1 MKEYIQEQKNNKMKI
16 CTYLIGCFLLLIP
29 ADTFEIFPGIS
40 ILRILAL
47 LMIFSCF
54 LYAHDSK
61 IKLNWIII
69 LLLGY
74 IFFSVFQIFYTDYI
88 SNTISKVVT
97 ITMYAVLLIS
107 INLTNFNDK
116 EKEFLNKCF
125 FYSTWTAVIF
135 IILFKSEFEG
145 RLTISILG
153 NKVEDP
159 NQFCGYFIPG
169 IVYYFYLFLNNK
181 NKKLKNI
188 LILLL
193 FLYLVFLTGS
203 RGGLLAILGGM
214 FAVFILYLK
223 QNKNNKFWNKLIKVI
238 LIGILMY
245 LIVMFILNKINPEL
259 AVRFSIENVISSG
272 GTGRT
277 EIWKYY
283 INLYVQSN
291 LWYKL
296 FGYGLGSL
304 SSIYRVA
311 HNTWIESLLESG
323 IIGSILLIS
332 IMLRTLKIVSKN
344 NNIQLMSAFFAL
356 IILTLSLSLLSYKLL
371 WGYLIIAIIFK
382 NEKKKEVLKNE

>member
-1 MKEYIQEQKNNKMKI
+1 MKEYIQRQKNNKMKI

-29 ADTFEIFPGIS
+29 ADTFEILPGIS

-54 LYAHDSK
+54 LYVRDSK

-88 SNTISKVVT
+88 SNTISKVAT
-97 ITMYAVLLIS
+97 ITMYTVLLIS
-107 INLTNFNDK
+107 INLTNFNGK
-116 EKEFLNKCF
+116 EKEFLHKCF
-125 FYSTWTAVIF
+125 FYSTWMAVIL
-135 IILFKSEFEG
+135 ILLFRAEFEG

-181 NKKLKNI
+181 NQKIKNI
-188 LILLL
+188 LILSL

-223 QNKNNKFWNKLIKVI
+223 QNKNNKFWNKLIKVTLISI
-238 LIGILMY
+238 LIY
-245 LIVMFILNKINPEL
+245 LIVIFILNKINPEL
-259 AVRFSIENVISSG
+259 AARFSIENVLSSG

-277 EIWKYY
+277 EIWEYY
-283 INLYVQSN
+283 INLYGQSN

-332 IMLRTLKIVSKN
+332 IMLHSLKIVSKN
-344 NNIQLMSAFFAL
+344 NNIQLMSSFFAL

-382 NEKKKEVLKNE
+382 NEKKEGNIKNE

>member
-97 ITMYAVLLIS
+97 ITMYTVLLIS

-116 EKEFLNKCF
+116 EKEFLYKCF

-181 NKKLKNI
+181 NKKIKNI

-304 SSIYRVA
+304 SGIYRVA

>member
-1 MKEYIQEQKNNKMKI
+1 MKEYIQRQKNNKMKI

-29 ADTFEIFPGIS
+29 ADTFEILPGIS

-54 LYAHDSK
+54 LYARDSK

-88 SNTISKVVT
+88 SNTISKVAT
-97 ITMYAVLLIS
+97 ITMYTVLLIS

-116 EKEFLNKCF
+116 EKEFLHKCF
-125 FYSTWTAVIF
+125 FYSTWMAVIL
-135 IILFKSEFEG
+135 ILLFRAEFEG

-181 NKKLKNI
+181 NQKIKNI
-188 LILLL
+188 LILSL

-223 QNKNNKFWNKLIKVI
+223 QNKNNKFWNKLIKVTLISI
-238 LIGILMY
+238 LIY
-245 LIVMFILNKINPEL
+245 LIVIFILNKINPEL
-259 AVRFSIENVISSG
+259 AARFSIENVLSSG

-277 EIWKYY
+277 EIWEYY
-283 INLYVQSN
+283 INLYGQSN

-332 IMLRTLKIVSKN
+332 IMLHSLKIVSKN
-344 NNIQLMSAFFAL
+344 NNIQLMSSFFAL

-382 NEKKKEVLKNE
+382 NEKKEGNIKNE

>member
-1 MKEYIQEQKNNKMKI
+1 MKEYIQRQKNNKMKI

-29 ADTFEIFPGIS
+29 ADTFEILPGIS

-54 LYAHDSK
+54 LYARDSK

-88 SNTISKVVT
+88 SNTISKVAT
-97 ITMYAVLLIS
+97 ITMYTVLLIS

-116 EKEFLNKCF
+116 EKEFLHKCF
-125 FYSTWTAVIF
+125 FYSTWMAVIL
-135 IILFKSEFEG
+135 ILLFRAEFEG

-181 NKKLKNI
+181 NQKIKNI
-188 LILLL
+188 LILSL

-238 LIGILMY
+238 FISILMY
-245 LIVMFILNKINPEL
+245 LIVIFILNKINPEL
-259 AVRFSIENVISSG
+259 AARFSIENVLSSG

-277 EIWKYY
+277 EIWEYY
-283 INLYVQSN
+283 INLYGQSN

-332 IMLRTLKIVSKN
+332 IMLHSLKIVSKN
-344 NNIQLMSAFFAL
+344 NNIQLMSSFFAL

-382 NEKKKEVLKNE
+382 NEKKEGNIKNE

>member
-107 INLTNFNDK
+107 INLTNFNAK

-304 SSIYRVA
+304 SGIYRVA

>member
-97 ITMYAVLLIS
+97 ITMYTVLLIS

-116 EKEFLNKCF
+116 EKEFLHKCF

-181 NKKLKNI
+181 NKKIKNI

-223 QNKNNKFWNKLIKVI
+223 RNKNNKFWNKLIKVI

-283 INLYVQSN
+283 INLYGQSN

-332 IMLRTLKIVSKN
+332 IMLRSLKIVSKN

-382 NEKKKEVLKNE
+382 NEKKKKVLKNE

>member
-1 MKEYIQEQKNNKMKI
+1 MKEYIQRQKNNKMKI

-29 ADTFEIFPGIS
+29 ADTFEILPGIS

-54 LYAHDSK
+54 LYARDSK

-88 SNTISKVVT
+88 SNTISKVAT
-97 ITMYAVLLIS
+97 ITMYTVLLIS

-116 EKEFLNKCF
+116 EKEFLHKCF
-125 FYSTWTAVIF
+125 FYSTWMAVIL
-135 IILFKSEFEG
+135 ILLFRAEFEG

-169 IVYYFYLFLNNK
+169 IVYYFYLFLN
-181 NKKLKNI
+181 KKIQKIKNI
-188 LILLL
+188 LILSL

-223 QNKNNKFWNKLIKVI
+223 QNKNNKFWNKLIKVTLISI
-238 LIGILMY
+238 LIY
-245 LIVMFILNKINPEL
+245 LIVIFILNKINPEL
-259 AVRFSIENVISSG
+259 AARFSIENVLSSG

-277 EIWKYY
+277 EIWEYY
-283 INLYVQSN
+283 INLYGQSN

-332 IMLRTLKIVSKN
+332 IMLHSLKIVSKN
-344 NNIQLMSAFFAL
+344 NNIQLMSSFFAL

-382 NEKKKEVLKNE
+382 NEKKEGNIKNE

>member
-1 MKEYIQEQKNNKMKI
+1 MKEYIQRQKNNKMKI

-29 ADTFEIFPGIS
+29 ADTFEILPGIS

-54 LYAHDSK
+54 LYARDSK

-88 SNTISKVVT
+88 SNTISKVTT
-97 ITMYAVLLIS
+97 ITMYTVLLIS

-116 EKEFLNKCF
+116 EKEFLHKCF
-125 FYSTWTAVIF
+125 FYSTWMAVIL
-135 IILFKSEFEG
+135 ILLFRAEFEG

-181 NKKLKNI
+181 NQKIKNI
-188 LILLL
+188 LILSL

-223 QNKNNKFWNKLIKVI
+223 QNKNNKFWNKLIKVTLISI
-238 LIGILMY
+238 LIY
-245 LIVMFILNKINPEL
+245 LIVIFILNKINPEL
-259 AVRFSIENVISSG
+259 AARFSIENVLSSG

-277 EIWKYY
+277 EIWEYY
-283 INLYVQSN
+283 INLYGQSN

-332 IMLRTLKIVSKN
+332 IMLHSLKIVSKN
-344 NNIQLMSAFFAL
+344 NNIQLMSSFFAL

-382 NEKKKEVLKNE
+382 NEKKEGNIKNE

>member
-1 MKEYIQEQKNNKMKI
+1 MKEYIQGQKNNKMKI

-29 ADTFEIFPGIS
+29 ADTFEILPGIS

-54 LYAHDSK
+54 LYARDSK

-88 SNTISKVVT
+88 SNTISKVTT
-97 ITMYAVLLIS
+97 ITMYTVLLIS

-116 EKEFLNKCF
+116 EKEFLHKCF
-125 FYSTWTAVIF
+125 FYSTWMAVIL
-135 IILFKSEFEG
+135 ILLFRAEFEG

-181 NKKLKNI
+181 NQKIKNI
-188 LILLL
+188 LILSL

-223 QNKNNKFWNKLIKVI
+223 QNKNNKFWNKLIKVTLISI
-238 LIGILMY
+238 LIY
-245 LIVMFILNKINPEL
+245 LIVIFILNKINPEL
-259 AVRFSIENVISSG
+259 AARFSIENVLSSG

-277 EIWKYY
+277 EIWEYY
-283 INLYVQSN
+283 INLYGQSN

-332 IMLRTLKIVSKN
+332 IMLHSLKIVSKN

-382 NEKKKEVLKNE
+382 NEKKEGNIKNE

>member
-1 MKEYIQEQKNNKMKI
+1 MKEYIQGQKNNKMKI

-29 ADTFEIFPGIS
+29 ADTFEILPGIS

-54 LYAHDSK
+54 LYARDSK

-88 SNTISKVVT
+88 SNTISKVAT
-97 ITMYAVLLIS
+97 ITMYTVLLIS

-116 EKEFLNKCF
+116 EKEFLHKCF
-125 FYSTWTAVIF
+125 FYSTWMAVIL
-135 IILFKSEFEG
+135 ILLFRAEFEG

-181 NKKLKNI
+181 NQKIKNI
-188 LILLL
+188 LILSL

-203 RGGLLAILGGM
+203 RGGLL
-214 FAVFILYLK
+214 
-223 QNKNNKFWNKLIKVI
+223 
-238 LIGILMY
+238 
-245 LIVMFILNKINPEL
+245 NKINPEL
-259 AVRFSIENVISSG
+259 AARFSIENVLSSG

-277 EIWKYY
+277 EIWEYY
-283 INLYVQSN
+283 INLYGQSN

-332 IMLRTLKIVSKN
+332 IMLHSLKIVSKN
-344 NNIQLMSAFFAL
+344 NNIQLMSSFFAL

-382 NEKKKEVLKNE
+382 NEKKEGNIKNE